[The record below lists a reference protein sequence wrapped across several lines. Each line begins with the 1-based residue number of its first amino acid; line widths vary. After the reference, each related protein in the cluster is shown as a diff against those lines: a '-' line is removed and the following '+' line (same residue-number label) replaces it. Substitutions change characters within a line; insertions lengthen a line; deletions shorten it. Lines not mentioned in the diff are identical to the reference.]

1 MKKEH
6 EKHHGFH
13 HGSHKGPHV
22 PKVKHGKTIIAT
34 PTNVK
39 SLGSKGK

>member
-6 EKHHGFH
+6 KSFH
-13 HGSHKGPHV
+13 HGAHKGPHV
-22 PKVKHGKTIIAT
+22 GKVKMGKTIIST